1 MANVRKNRQGK
12 WSVQIRKLNQ
22 KNIYKTFISKATATA
37 WAKEVE
43 TLIDKKQF
51 EDYSDSTRFTFG
63 ELVEKYRNEIT
74 PKKKGK
80 REETYKLNFLIRH
93 DISKHNLLELQTKHI
108 YEFKAELLD
117 SGKAPA
123 TINKYL
129 HYIYTIWE
137 TAKVEWSMSLPP
149 RNPATLVKKEK
160 VRDKIDRILSKEEY
174 ASLINASKQSNLKIL
189 TDMIQFAY
197 LTAMRFGEIVKLNVE
212 DINFE
217 TKIATLNDTKN
228 GETRHVPL
236 SDQAIEICLR
246 NRFGEKLFN
255 INRDRFKWYFN
266 QACRK
271 AGVENFRFHDL
282 RACAITNLFL
292 NGWSIAEVSTI
303 SGHKSWS
310 ELKKYTRVRPNQLLN
325 KLNKVYVVGD

>member
-63 ELVEKYRNEIT
+63 DLVEKYRNEIT

-137 TAKVEWSMSLPP
+137 TAKIEWSMSLPP

-160 VRDKIDRILSKEEY
+160 VRDKIDRILSKEE
-174 ASLINASKQSNLKIL
+174 
-189 TDMIQFAY
+189 
-197 LTAMRFGEIVKLNVE
+197 
-212 DINFE
+212 
-217 TKIATLNDTKN
+217 
-228 GETRHVPL
+228 
-236 SDQAIEICLR
+236 
-246 NRFGEKLFN
+246 
-255 INRDRFKWYFN
+255 
-266 QACRK
+266 
-271 AGVENFRFHDL
+271 
-282 RACAITNLFL
+282 
-292 NGWSIAEVSTI
+292 
-303 SGHKSWS
+303 
-310 ELKKYTRVRPNQLLN
+310 
-325 KLNKVYVVGD
+325 